1 MHIFGSYWAYFS
13 GCQALRNKRWARL
26 SPRTSR
32 PSPGRFELRI
42 AVVSP
47 FLDRQ
52 HGTERCIVE
61 QIEYFLRQPGCEIHI
76 YSQSIQDIDV
86 VRFGRSTAS
95 PPVPGKAIWH
105 RIPNLPG
112 PHLLNFLWWYFANQ
126 ALRWYQQK
134 FRGLRF
140 DLVFSPGINCR
151 DADAIVVHIVFHE
164 FFRLVHGDL
173 RLRDAPLSRWPILIH
188 RILYYRLI
196 MALVNRIYRNP
207 RVNLA
212 AVSRLTAGELTRHFA
227 RPNVAIIPNAVDL
240 ARFNP
245 PERLRRRDQ
254 ARKLL
259 QLSENEFALLLV
271 GNDWKKKG
279 LAALLNSIAAI
290 EHIPLRLLVV
300 GRDDSAPFLDQVQRL
315 HLTGRVLFLEPSSDI
330 MQFYAAVDL
339 YAGPSLHD
347 SFALPPIEAMA
358 CGLPVITSVTN
369 GGSHIITEGLDG
381 FVLNNPRDA
390 LALAQLVARLY
401 AQPGLRRSVGE
412 NAAQTVK
419 SYTWQRNA
427 EETFAFLVEAHH

>member
-1 MHIFGSYWAYFS
+1 MH
-13 GCQALRNKRWARL
+13 
-26 SPRTSR
+26 

-76 YSQSIQDIDV
+76 YSQSIQDLDV
-86 VRFGRSTAS
+86 VRFERS
-95 PPVPGKAIWH
+95 PVPPSTSGKTVWH
-105 RIPNLPG
+105 RIPTLPG

-196 MALVNRIYRNP
+196 MALENRI
-207 RVNLA
+207 
-212 AVSRLTAGELTRHFA
+212 
-227 RPNVAIIPNAVDL
+227 VAIIPNAVDL

-279 LAALLNSIAAI
+279 LATLLTSIAAI
-290 EHIPLRLLVV
+290 QHLPLRLLIV
-300 GRDDSAPFLDQVQRL
+300 GRDDRAPFLEQIQHL
-315 HLTGRVLFLEPSSDI
+315 HLEGHVFFLDPSSDI
-330 MQFYAAVDL
+330 MHFYSAADV

-369 GGSHIITEGLDG
+369 GGSQIITEGFDG
-381 FVLNNPRDA
+381 FVLSDA
-390 LALAQLVARLY
+390 QDSVALSHLISQLY
-401 AQPGLRRSVGE
+401 EQPELRRSVGE
-412 NAAQTVK
+412 NAARTAK
-419 SYTWQRNA
+419 SYSWERNA
-427 EETFAFLVEAHH
+427 SETWEFLAKAATSSHTL

>member
-1 MHIFGSYWAYFS
+1 
-13 GCQALRNKRWARL
+13 
-26 SPRTSR
+26 
-32 PSPGRFELRI
+32 LRI

-76 YSQSIQDIDV
+76 YSQSIQDLDV
-86 VRFGRSTAS
+86 VRFERS
-95 PPVPGKAIWH
+95 PVPSSASGKAVWH
-105 RIPNLPG
+105 RIPALPG

-196 MALVNRIYRNP
+196 MALENRIYRNP

-212 AVSRLTAGELTRHFA
+212 AVSRLTARELTRHFA
-227 RPNVAIIPNAVDL
+227 RPDVAIIPNAVDL

-245 PERLRRRDQ
+245 PERLRRREE

-259 QLSENEFALLLV
+259 QLSEDELVLLLV

-279 LAALLNSIAAI
+279 LAPLLTSIAAI
-290 EHIPLRLLVV
+290 QYIPLRLLVV
-300 GRDDSAPFLDQVQRL
+300 GRDDRAPFLEQIHRL
-315 HLTGRVLFLEPSSDI
+315 HLDSCVLFPEPSSDI
-330 MQFYAAVDL
+330 MKFYAAADL

-358 CGLPVITSVTN
+358 CGLPVITSAAN
-369 GGSHIITEGLDG
+369 GGSQIISEGFDG
-381 FVLNNPRDA
+381 FVLSDPQDSVA
-390 LALAQLVARLY
+390 LSQLIARLY
-401 AQPGLRRSVGE
+401 EQPDLCRSVGE
-412 NAAQTVK
+412 NAARTAQA
-419 SYTWQRNA
+419 YTWERNA
-427 EETFAFLVEAHH
+427 AETWKFLCKATMSSPTGPSSMTT

>member
-1 MHIFGSYWAYFS
+1 
-13 GCQALRNKRWARL
+13 
-26 SPRTSR
+26 
-32 PSPGRFELRI
+32 LRI

-76 YSQSIQDIDV
+76 YSQSIQDLDV
-86 VRFGRSTAS
+86 VRFERS
-95 PPVPGKAIWH
+95 PVPPSASGKAVWH
-105 RIPNLPG
+105 RIPTLPG

-196 MALVNRIYRNP
+196 MALENRIYRNP

-227 RPNVAIIPNAVDL
+227 RPDVAIIPNAVDL

-279 LAALLNSIAAI
+279 LATLLTSIAAI
-290 EHIPLRLLVV
+290 QHLPLRLLIV
-300 GRDDSAPFLDQVQRL
+300 GRDDRAPFLEQIQHL
-315 HLTGRVLFLEPSSDI
+315 HLEGRVFFLDPSSDI
-330 MQFYAAVDL
+330 MHFYSAADV
-339 YAGPSLHD
+339 YTGPSLHD

-369 GGSHIITEGLDG
+369 GGSQIITEGFDG
-381 FVLNNPRDA
+381 FVLSDA
-390 LALAQLVARLY
+390 QDSVALSRLISQLY
-401 AQPGLRRSVGE
+401 EQPELRRSVGE
-412 NAAQTVK
+412 NAARTAK
-419 SYTWQRNA
+419 SYSWERNA
-427 EETFAFLVEAHH
+427 SETWEFLAKAATSSHTL